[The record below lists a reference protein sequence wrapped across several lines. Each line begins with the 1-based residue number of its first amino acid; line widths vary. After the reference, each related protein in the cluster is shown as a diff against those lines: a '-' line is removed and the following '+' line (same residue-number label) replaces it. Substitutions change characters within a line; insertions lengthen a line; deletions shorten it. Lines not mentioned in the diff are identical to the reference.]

1 MNSQVWYYKNVGLTY
16 LNVKIGNPVDRKLER
31 VKFLVD
37 SGAVYSVVDKN
48 VLMKMKIRPHSRRKF
63 ILANGDEIEKDV
75 GDAFFEY
82 GGQKAS
88 APVVFGDKGIYLL
101 GATTL
106 ENLGLILN
114 PIDRE
119 LRPLPMV
126 I

>member
-1 MNSQVWYYKNVGLTY
+1 MSLTY
-16 LNVKIGNPVDRKLER
+16 LYVKIANPSSPKKALNQKFLIDSGAIYSVIDRKLLTSLGI
-31 VKFLVD
+31 K
-37 SGAVYSVVDKN
+37 S
-48 VLMKMKIRPHSRRKF
+48 HSKRKF
-63 ILANGDEIEKDV
+63 ILANGDEIEKEI
-75 GDAFFEY
+75 GDCFFEY
-82 GGQKAS
+82 QGQKSS
-88 APVVFGDKGIYLL
+88 APVVFGDKKIFLL

>member
-1 MNSQVWYYKNVGLTY
+1 MSLTY
-16 LNVKIGNPVDRKLER
+16 LTVKIANPAEPKKFFKR
-31 VKFLVD
+31 KFLVD
-37 SGAVYSVVDKN
+37 SGAVYSVIEKQA
-48 VLMKMKIRPHSRRKF
+48 LERLGIRPHSKRKF
-63 ILANGDEIEKDV
+63 ILANGEEIEKEI
-75 GDAFFEY
+75 GDAFFVFQR
-82 GGQKAS
+82 QKAS
-88 APVVFGDKGIYLL
+88 APVIFGDKGIFLL

>member
-1 MNSQVWYYKNVGLTY
+1 MGLTY
-16 LNVKIGNPVDRKLER
+16 LTIKVANPVIPKKFFQRR
-31 VKFLVD
+31 FLVD
-37 SGAVYSVVDKN
+37 SGAVYSVIERESLEK
-48 VLMKMKIRPHSRRKF
+48 LGIKPHSKRKF
-63 ILANGDEIEKDV
+63 ILANGEEIEREI
-75 GDAFFEY
+75 GDAFFVF
-82 GGQKAS
+82 GKQKAS
-88 APVVFGDKGIYLL
+88 APVIFGDKGIFLL

>member
-1 MNSQVWYYKNVGLTY
+1 MSLTY
-16 LNVKIGNPVDRKLER
+16 LTAKVANPAKPKKFFKR
-31 VKFLVD
+31 KFLVD
-37 SGAVYSVVDKN
+37 SGAVYSVIDKES
-48 VLMKMKIRPHSRRKF
+48 LDKLGIKPHSKRKF
-63 ILANGDEIEKDV
+63 ILANGEEIEKEI
-75 GDAFFEY
+75 GDAFFVFQN
-82 GGQKAS
+82 QKAS
-88 APVVFGDKGIYLL
+88 APVIFGDKGIFLL

>member
-1 MNSQVWYYKNVGLTY
+1 MGLTY
-16 LNVKIGNPVDRKLER
+16 LIVKVANPLNPKRFIER
-31 VKFLVD
+31 KFLVD
-37 SGAVYSVVDKN
+37 SGAVYAVIDKET
-48 VLMKMKIRPHSRRKF
+48 LKRLGIKPHSKRKF
-63 ILANGDEIEKDV
+63 ILANGDEIEKKI
-75 GDAFFEY
+75 GDAFFIY
-82 GGQKAS
+82 GEQKTS
-88 APVVFGDKGIYLL
+88 APVIFGDKDIFLL

>member
-1 MNSQVWYYKNVGLTY
+1 
-16 LNVKIGNPVDRKLER
+16 
-31 VKFLVD
+31 VD
-37 SGAVYSVVDKN
+37 SGAVYCVVEKET
-48 VLMKMKIRPHSRRKF
+48 LEKLGIKPHSKRKF
-63 ILANGDEIEKDV
+63 ILANGDEIEKEI
-75 GDAFFEY
+75 GDAFFIY
-82 GGQKAS
+82 RDQKAS
-88 APVVFGDKGIYLL
+88 APVVFGDKGIFLL

>member
-1 MNSQVWYYKNVGLTY
+1 MALTY
-16 LNVKIGNPVDRKLER
+16 LKAKVSNLKDPKKSIER
-31 VKFLVD
+31 RFLVD
-37 SGAVYSVVDKN
+37 SGAVYSVIDAK
-48 VLMKMKIRPHSRRKF
+48 VLKKLGIKPHSKRHF
-63 ILANGDEIEKDV
+63 LLANGDEIEKEI
-75 GDAFFEY
+75 GDAFFVY
-82 GGQKAS
+82 GEQKAS
-88 APVVFGDKGIYLL
+88 APVIFGDKDIFLL

>member
-1 MNSQVWYYKNVGLTY
+1 MALTY
-16 LNVKIGNPVDRKLER
+16 LTIKMANLLNLKR
-31 VKFLVD
+31 VIKRRFLVD
-37 SGAVYSVVDKN
+37 SGAVYSVVDRK
-48 VLMKMKIRPHSRRKF
+48 VLEGMGIKPHSKRQF
-63 ILANGDEIEKDV
+63 ILANGEEIEKEI
-75 GDAFFEY
+75 GDAFFVY
-82 GGQKAS
+82 GRQKAS
-88 APVVFGDKGIYLL
+88 APVIFGDKDIFLL

>member
-1 MNSQVWYYKNVGLTY
+1 MSLTY
-16 LNVKIGNPVDRKLER
+16 LTVRVANPAKHQKFFKR
-31 VKFLVD
+31 KFLVD
-37 SGAVYSVVDKN
+37 SGTVYTVIERE
-48 VLMKMKIRPHSRRKF
+48 VLEKLGIKSHSKRKF
-63 ILANGDEIEKDV
+63 ILANGEEITREI
-75 GDAFFEY
+75 GDAFFVFR
-82 GGQKAS
+82 GQKAS
-88 APVVFGDKGIYLL
+88 APVIFGDKGIFLL

>member
-1 MNSQVWYYKNVGLTY
+1 MSLTY
-16 LNVKIGNPVDRKLER
+16 LTIKVSNPRRPKKELKR
-31 VKFLVD
+31 RFLVD
-37 SGAVYSVVDKN
+37 SGAVYSVIDRK
-48 VLMKMKIRPHSRRKF
+48 VLEEMGIKPHSERQF
-63 ILANGDEIEKDV
+63 ILANGDEIEREI
-75 GDAFFEY
+75 GDAFFVY
-82 GGQKAS
+82 GERKAS
-88 APVVFGDKGIYLL
+88 APVIFGDEGIFLL